1 MEVVG
6 LWCNG
11 STTDFDSVSSS
22 SNLDSPSKQKHI
34 GGPRKRVI
42 AWCTGVT
49 VCSCL
54 EKETTM
60 DEKQKLL
67 IEILKIKTHLV
78 KKLNMGT
85 LRVETQDVL
94 DKVNDLINSIEKM

>member
-1 MEVVG
+1 
-6 LWCNG
+6 
-11 STTDFDSVSSS
+11 
-22 SNLDSPSKQKHI
+22 
-34 GGPRKRVI
+34 
-42 AWCTGVT
+42 
-49 VCSCL
+49 
-54 EKETTM
+54 M